1 VALMSRDRI
10 LAGGIVVL
18 AVIAALLY
26 LRDPPWLLSTT
37 SGLRGWEDDG
47 GRRFRWMGGHASMFV
62 PAGARMIEI
71 PLRTTFDRPGDWQ
84 ITVRVSIDDRPGDQ
98 LVLGDPE
105 WHSVILRMPAPGSRK
120 VRRLDIRVDRT
131 RDDNRGAAVG
141 EIRIR

>member
-1 VALMSRDRI
+1 
-10 LAGGIVVL
+10 
-18 AVIAALLY
+18 
-26 LRDPPWLLSTT
+26 
-37 SGLRGWEDDG
+37 
-47 GRRFRWMGGHASMFV
+47 MFV

-71 PLRTTFDRPGDWQ
+71 PLRTTFDRPGDWP